1 MEIRES
7 DFEDVVLKSDRPVLV
22 DFMASWCPPCKMMQP
37 VVDRLAAKVADWAD
51 VYTVNIDRNAALAA
65 RFEISGVPTFVA
77 WAGGQIAGRR
87 TGALTEGQL
96 LGLLKAASD
105 AMPAPTVTETQQHE
119 DQTVAEPRNWI
130 TIVSGLPRSGT
141 SLMMRMLEAGGI
153 PALTDQQRTPDEDN
167 PNGYYEFEDVKSLEA
182 DVGWLQQAPGRS
194 VKMVY
199 RLLRH
204 LPNDRSYRV
213 LFMRRNTDEILRS
226 QKKMLER
233 KGITTDIPDDVM
245 KAMFERELRNFY
257 GWLPTQPHLALMNIS
272 YNDLL
277 STPAAVIGRISQFL
291 GGDLNVNSMTSMI
304 NPDLY
309 RQRAA

>member
-1 MEIRES
+1 MEIREA

-51 VYTVNIDRNAALAA
+51 VYSVNIDRNAALAT
-65 RFEISGVPTFVA
+65 RYEISGVPTFVA

-96 LGLLKAASD
+96 LGLLKAASE
-105 AMPAPTVTETQQHE
+105 AMPAPEAAPETQTAQ
-119 DQTVAEPRNWI
+119 QTPVNRDWV

-167 PNGYYEFEDVKSLEA
+167 PNGYYEFEDVKSLA
-182 DVGWLQQAPGRS
+182 DDAGWLQQAPGRS

-204 LPNDRSYRV
+204 LPADRSYRV
-213 LFMRRNTDEILRS
+213 IFMRRHTDEILRS
-226 QKKMLER
+226 QKKMLEH

-257 GWLPTQPHLALMNIS
+257 GWLPSQSHLQLMNVS

-277 STPAAVIGRISQFL
+277 STPAAVVNRISEFL
-291 GGDLNVNSMTSMI
+291 GGDLNVQSMTAMI
-304 NPDLY
+304 NPELY